1 MPLQD
6 RHMNKNPIME
16 LSKKHFKK
24 GLDIHVF
31 KYEQGISIELHTH
44 DFVELVYILRGKGI
58 NVIQMQGK
66 NKKSKNAEFPVA
78 MGDFFVI
85 TPEQAHG
92 YKNTDN
98 LELINILID
107 SAVFKKE
114 IGSKLKDIN
123 SFNDLFYIEPFYR
136 KEMNFKYKLHL
147 TSEQSKFAEAILNK
161 TMNEIEKEPKG
172 YNLLIKAYT
181 FELIVNVCRFY
192 AEYQRQKDIYKDI
205 SAKRETCFRVIRYV
219 EDNYDKDIRL
229 NDLADIGYLQTNYFC
244 KVFKNASGMS
254 PMEYVTNYRIQKAC
268 DLLSN
273 TDKSVTEV
281 CFEVGFH
288 DASYFARMFKELIKT
303 SPREYRKP

>member
-1 MPLQD
+1 
-6 RHMNKNPIME
+6 MNEKPVT
-16 LSKKHFKK
+16 LSSEKYLKK
-24 GLDIHVF
+24 GLDIYIF
-31 KYEQGISIELHTH
+31 KQEQSDFRLHTH
-44 DFVELVYILRGKGI
+44 DFVELVYISRGKGI
-58 NVIQMQGK
+58 NVIQMQDENGK
-66 NKKSKNAEFPVA
+66 SSNMEFHVA

-114 IGSKLKDIN
+114 IRSKLKDTD

-136 KEMNFKYKLHL
+136 KETDFKHKLHL
-147 TSEQSKFAEAILNK
+147 TSNQSKFVEAILNK
-161 TMNEIEKEPKG
+161 TMNEIEKESDG
-172 YNLLIKAYT
+172 YNLLVNGYI

-192 AEYQRQKDIYKDI
+192 SDYQKQKNIYKDI
-205 SAKRETCFRVIRYV
+205 STKRETCFRVIRYV

-229 NDLADIGYLQTNYFC
+229 KDLADIGYLQTNYFC
-244 KVFKNASGMS
+244 KVFKNASGMT

-268 DLLSN
+268 NLLSN
-273 TDKSVTEV
+273 TDKSVTDV

-288 DASYFARMFKELIKT
+288 DSSYFARMFKKLIKT
-303 SPREYRKP
+303 SPSEYRKS